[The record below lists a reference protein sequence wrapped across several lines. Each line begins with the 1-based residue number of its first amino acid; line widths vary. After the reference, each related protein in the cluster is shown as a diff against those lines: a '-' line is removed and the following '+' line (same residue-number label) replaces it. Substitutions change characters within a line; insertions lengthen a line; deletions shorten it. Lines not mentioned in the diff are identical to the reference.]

1 MENHVYVVQSTATN
15 IEKTNWGGRMD
26 TQTHAT
32 PSLSQKPRQSLNI
45 VPSDFGARNNSRK
58 TKSSFF
64 ELVSYCVVQDGLEL
78 VILLLLLS

>member
-58 TKSSFF
+58 TKSFF
-64 ELVSYCVVQDGLEL
+64 FFFFFF
-78 VILLLLLS
+78 LLGCLGCGNGWH